1 MHGRVNSLLTLIHV
15 DGMSVAKNSTKLGQD
30 LLNIIFNVS
39 IYTYN
44 PPNNLLGLSWD
55 KADHVI
61 QHRTMV
67 MRRYPASDLI
77 SVIRFDFHGIG
88 AEKQASVQ
96 AKL

>member
-30 LLNIIFNVS
+30 LLNIIFHVS

-67 MRRYPASDLI
+67 IRSYNPPI
-77 SVIRFDFHGIG
+77 NFHVILLATLRHV
-88 AEKQASVQ
+88 A
-96 AKL
+96 